1 VRAALELATQ
11 RADARVIVK
20 TVGCNGMCHCEPMV
34 EVVEPGGRSTLY
46 GNVNAA
52 SAQRIVRQHLRPAWL
67 PTGLPKWT
75 QPAAEPPLD
84 RQTGPAASYLA
95 KQKRIVLENC
105 GEIDPLNIDDYLA
118 RAGYQALARCRELPP
133 DTVIDA
139 IANSGLR
146 GRGGAGFPTGAKWKI
161 ARANSDPVKYVI
173 CNGDEGDPGAFMDRL
188 VLESDPHRVLEGL
201 AIAAHAVGA
210 TQGYLYI
217 RAEYPLAV
225 RHTRAAIV
233 QAAERGLLG
242 ALRLE
247 VREGAGAFVCGEET
261 ALIQSLEGKR
271 GMPKLRPPYPVERG
285 FRGKP
290 TIINN
295 VETLACVPWIMR
307 HGAEAF
313 AAFGAK
319 TSRGTKVFAL
329 AGKINRGGLIEVPM
343 GITIREVVEEIGG
356 GIKHGRQFKA
366 VQLGGPSGGCIPA
379 RLADTPIDY
388 DALAQTGAIMGSG
401 GLVVLDE
408 RDCMVDIARFFLKF
422 TQAESCGKCTFCRI
436 GTKRMLEI
444 LERLCAGE
452 GRRDDLDKLATLA
465 DYVSRGSLC
474 GLGQTAPNPVLTT
487 LRYFREEYQAHL
499 AGRCPAGRCPALIR
513 YRVNGNCIGCTLC
526 AQVCP
531 VGAIAYRPY
540 ERHEVDER
548 LCTRCDMCR
557 QACQDDA
564 IEVVSP

>member
-1 VRAALELATQ
+1 
-11 RADARVIVK
+11 
-20 TVGCNGMCHCEPMV
+20 
-34 EVVEPGGRSTLY
+34 
-46 GNVNAA
+46 
-52 SAQRIVRQHLRPAWL
+52 
-67 PTGLPKWT
+67 
-75 QPAAEPPLD
+75 
-84 RQTGPAASYLA
+84 
-95 KQKRIVLENC
+95 
-105 GEIDPLNIDDYLA
+105 
-118 RAGYQALARCRELPP
+118 
-133 DTVIDA
+133 
-139 IANSGLR
+139 
-146 GRGGAGFPTGAKWKI
+146 
-161 ARANSDPVKYVI
+161 
-173 CNGDEGDPGAFMDRL
+173 
-188 VLESDPHRVLEGL
+188 
-201 AIAAHAVGA
+201 
-210 TQGYLYI
+210 
-217 RAEYPLAV
+217 
-225 RHTRAAIV
+225 
-233 QAAERGLLG
+233 LLG

-295 VETLACVPWIMR
+295 VETLACVPWILR

-313 AAFGAK
+313 AAFGTK

-444 LERLCAGE
+444 LERLCAGA
-452 GRRDDLDKLATLA
+452 GTRDDLEKLATLA

-487 LRYFREEYQAHL
+487 LKYFREEYEAHL

-513 YRVNGNCIGCTLC
+513 YQVNGNCIGCTLC
-526 AQVCP
+526 AQACP

-540 ERHEVDER
+540 EKHEVDER